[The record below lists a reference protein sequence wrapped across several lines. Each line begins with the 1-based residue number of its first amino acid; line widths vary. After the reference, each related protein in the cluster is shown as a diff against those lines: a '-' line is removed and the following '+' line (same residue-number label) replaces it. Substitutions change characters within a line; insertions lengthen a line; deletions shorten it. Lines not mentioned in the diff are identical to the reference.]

1 MEIGN
6 LLQKIVEQNLTFGM
20 HFAVVTAVTTQA
32 ATATTATGSVSTATK
47 AVTLS
52 AANSAIVPG
61 MAVTGTNIQASTYV
75 YSTNGT
81 DMIMTKVGA
90 SINGA
95 AALTFYSTRLSIQL
109 SGASTSITGIRYLS
123 SYATPAVNDVV
134 VCLVDKQDIIVLG
147 KLT

>member
-1 MEIGN
+1 
-6 LLQKIVEQNLTFGM
+6 M
-20 HFAVVTAVTTQA
+20 HFAIVTAVTTQA

-47 AVTLS
+47 AVTLT
-52 AANSAIVPG
+52 AANSTIVPG

-75 YSTNGT
+75 YSINGT
-81 DMIMTKVGA
+81 DMIMTKAGA
-90 SINGA
+90 SINAA

-123 SYATPAVNDVV
+123 SYDTPAVNDVV